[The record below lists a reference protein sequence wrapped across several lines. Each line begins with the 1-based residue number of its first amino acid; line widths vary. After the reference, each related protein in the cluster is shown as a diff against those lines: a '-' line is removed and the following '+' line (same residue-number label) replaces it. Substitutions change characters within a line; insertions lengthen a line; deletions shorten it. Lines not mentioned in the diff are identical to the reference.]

1 VITNAGSAC
10 GTPRWTRHERR
21 PGELA
26 CTAGSSPPMTSSTS
40 STHQPRQP
48 HRRHLPVINQC
59 ASDPKP
65 CRGSV
70 HGWRRHLR
78 PVIQHRHH
86 DGRGVLRPAHRSN
99 RPATGRRSPL
109 RRSAETCSTI
119 PTRASA
125 PAAVGQQLIPGC
137 PSATGTV
144 GTTGNADDRAFGCDR
159 ISLTTQ
165 LQDGESNE
173 SALCPAHQPS
183 ERLVAMTDSP
193 WVFLHREYSV

>member
-21 PGELA
+21 SGELA

-125 PAAVGQQLIPGC
+125 PAAVGSSSSPVALPLLGRWEL
-137 PSATGTV
+137 PEMPMTGRSDAT
-144 GTTGNADDRAFGCDR
+144 
-159 ISLTTQ
+159 
-165 LQDGESNE
+165 E
-173 SALCPAHQPS
+173 SASRRSFRMGNQMRVLCV
-183 ERLVAMTDSP
+183 RLISP
-193 WVFLHREYSV
+193 VSGWLP